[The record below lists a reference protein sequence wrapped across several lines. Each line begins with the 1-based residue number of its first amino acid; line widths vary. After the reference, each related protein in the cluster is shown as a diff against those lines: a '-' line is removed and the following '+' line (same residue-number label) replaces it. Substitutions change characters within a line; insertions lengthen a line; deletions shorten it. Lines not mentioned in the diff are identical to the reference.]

1 MRALILT
8 LILFTLPTLFVFP
21 TGADTWPVKP
31 VTVVV
36 PFPAGGT
43 TDILARTVTTRMSAT
58 LGAHFVIDNRGGA
71 GGTIGAG
78 IVARARP
85 DGYTLVMS
93 NIASFAVAPTLY
105 GNLPY
110 DAVRDFTH
118 IGLIAGIPSVLV
130 VGLQTNIHSLADY
143 VAAAKKDPGGIHFA
157 TSGNGSSAH
166 IQGEMFK
173 RLAGIDIVHV
183 PYRGSGPALIDVV
196 GGQIASLLTVAVNAD
211 TMQTQVRMLAI
222 TTPARVPGLPDV
234 PTFRELGYPD
244 MVATTWFGLS
254 APAGLENEIAQR
266 LNHALVEA
274 LHEPAVAARFAEF
287 AVAPNR
293 MSPEDYTRYVAD
305 EIQRWKPLIQASGA
319 KPD

>member
-1 MRALILT
+1 MTRALLVA
-8 LILFTLPTLFVFP
+8 LLLLS
-21 TGADTWPVKP
+21 ASAAAETWPTKP
-31 VTVVV
+31 VTVIV

-43 TDILARTVTTRMSAT
+43 TDILARTVTTRMGAA

-78 IVARARP
+78 MVARAKP

-130 VGLQTNIHSLADY
+130 VGLQTEIHTLADY
-143 VAAAKKDPGGIHFA
+143 IAAAKKDPGGIHFA

-173 RLAGIDIVHV
+173 HLAGIDIVHV

-222 TTPARVPGLPDV
+222 TTPERVPGLPDV
-234 PTFRELGYPD
+234 PTFRELGFPD
-244 MVATTWFGLS
+244 MVAYTWFGLS
-254 APAGLENEIAQR
+254 APAGLESDIAQR
-266 LNHALVEA
+266 LNRTLIDA
-274 LHEPAVAARFAEF
+274 LHEPEVAQRFAEF
-287 AVAPNR
+287 AVTPNR
-293 MSPEDYTRYVAD
+293 LSPEDYTRYVAD
-305 EIQRWKPLIQASGA
+305 ERERWKPLIQASGA
-319 KPD
+319 KPN

>member
-1 MRALILT
+1 MRALLVAF
-8 LILFTLPTLFVFP
+8 LLLSLP
-21 TGADTWPVKP
+21 AAAETWPTKP
-31 VTVVV
+31 VTVIV

-43 TDILARTVTTRMSAT
+43 TDILARTVTTRMGAA

-78 IVARARP
+78 MVARAKP

-130 VGLQTNIHSLADY
+130 VGLQTDIRTLADY

-173 RLAGIDIVHV
+173 HLARIDIVHV

-196 GGQIASLLTVAVNAD
+196 GGQITSLLTVAVNAD

-222 TTPARVPGLPDV
+222 TTPERVPGLPDV

-244 MVATTWFGLS
+244 MVAYTWFGLS
-254 APAGLENEIAQR
+254 APAGLDGEITRQ
-266 LNHALVEA
+266 LNRALVDA
-274 LHEPAVAARFAEF
+274 LHEPAVAKRFAEF
-287 AVAPNR
+287 AVSPNR
-293 MSPEDYTRYVAD
+293 LSPEEYARYVAD
-305 EIQRWKPLIQASGA
+305 ELERWKPLIQASGA
-319 KPD
+319 QPN

>member
-1 MRALILT
+1 MRALL
-8 LILFTLPTLFVFP
+8 LALVLFAFPAAAEPWPT
-21 TGADTWPVKP
+21 KP

-43 TDILARTVTTRMSAT
+43 TDILARTVTTRMGIA

-78 IVARARP
+78 IVARAKP
-85 DGYTLVMS
+85 DGYTLIMS

-110 DAVRDFTH
+110 DALRDFTH

-130 VGLQTNIHSLADY
+130 VGLQTDIHTLADY

-196 GGQIASLLTVAVNAD
+196 GGQITSLLTVAVNAD

-222 TTPARVPGLPDV
+222 TTAERVPGLPNV
-234 PTFRELGYPD
+234 PTFRELGYHD
-244 MVATTWFGLS
+244 MVADTWFGLS
-254 APAGLENEIAQR
+254 APAGVESEVTQL
-266 LNHALVEA
+266 LNHALIDA

-287 AVAPNR
+287 AVTPNR
-293 MSPEDYTRYVAD
+293 MSPADYTRYVAA
-305 EIQRWKPLIQASGA
+305 EIERWKPLIQASGA

>member
-1 MRALILT
+1 MRALLVAFF
-8 LILFTLPTLFVFP
+8 LLSLP
-21 TGADTWPVKP
+21 AAAETWPTKP
-31 VTVVV
+31 VTVIV

-43 TDILARTVTTRMSAT
+43 TDILARTVTTRMGAA

-78 IVARARP
+78 MVARAKP

-110 DAVRDFTH
+110 DAVHDFTH

-130 VGLQTNIHSLADY
+130 VGLQTNIRTLADY
-143 VAAAKKDPGGIHFA
+143 VAAAKKDPGGVHFA

-173 RLAGIDIVHV
+173 HLAGINIVHV

-222 TTPARVPGLPDV
+222 TTPERVPGLPDV
-234 PTFRELGYPD
+234 PTFRELGFPD
-244 MVATTWFGLS
+244 MVADTWFGLS
-254 APAGLENEIAQR
+254 APAGLDGEITRQ
-266 LNHALVEA
+266 LNRALVDA
-274 LHEPAVAARFAEF
+274 LHEPDVAKRLAEF
-287 AVAPNR
+287 AVSPNR
-293 MSPEDYTRYVAD
+293 LSPEEYARYVAD
-305 EIQRWKPLIQASGA
+305 ELERWKPLIEASGA
-319 KPD
+319 QPN

>member
-1 MRALILT
+1 MRALLVAF
-8 LILFTLPTLFVFP
+8 LLLSLP
-21 TGADTWPVKP
+21 AAAETWPTKP
-31 VTVVV
+31 VTVIV

-43 TDILARTVTTRMSAT
+43 TDILARTVTTRMGAA

-78 IVARARP
+78 MVARAKP

-130 VGLQTNIHSLADY
+130 VGLQTDIRTLADY

-173 RLAGIDIVHV
+173 HLAGINIVHV

-211 TMQTQVRMLAI
+211 TMQPQVRMLAI
-222 TTPARVPGLPDV
+222 TTPDRVPGLPDV

-244 MVATTWFGLS
+244 MVADTWFGLS
-254 APAGLENEIAQR
+254 APAGLDREITRQ
-266 LNHALVEA
+266 LNRALIDA
-274 LHEPAVAARFAEF
+274 LHEPEVAKRFAEF
-287 AVAPNR
+287 AVSPNR
-293 MSPEDYTRYVAD
+293 LSPEEYARYVAD
-305 EIQRWKPLIQASGA
+305 ELERWKPLIQSSGA
-319 KPD
+319 QPN

>member
-1 MRALILT
+1 MRALILA
-8 LILFTLPTLFVFP
+8 LVIFSLP
-21 TGADTWPVKP
+21 AMAETWPAKP

-36 PFPAGGT
+36 PFPPGGT
-43 TDILARTVTTRMSAT
+43 TDILARTVTTRMGAA

-71 GGTIGAG
+71 GGTIGSG
-78 IVARARP
+78 IVARAKP

-93 NIASFAVAPTLY
+93 NIASFAVGPTLY

-118 IGLIAGIPSVLV
+118 IGLIAAIPSVLV
-130 VGLQTNIHSLADY
+130 VGLQTDIRTLADY

-166 IQGEMFK
+166 IQGELFK
-173 RLAGIDIVHV
+173 HLAGINIVHV

-222 TTPARVPGLPDV
+222 TTAERVPGLPEV
-234 PTFRELGYPD
+234 PTFRELGFPD
-244 MVATTWFGLS
+244 MVAYTWFGLS
-254 APAGLENEIAQR
+254 APAGLESDIAQH
-266 LNHALVEA
+266 LNHALIDA
-274 LHEPAVAARFAEF
+274 LHEPDVAKRFADF

-293 MSPEDYTRYVAD
+293 LSPEDYAHYVAA
-305 EIQRWKPLIQASGA
+305 ELERWKPLVQASGA
-319 KPD
+319 QPN